1 MVLFSIYIQLLFH
14 NVVFLM
20 VLVEFYIL
28 YHLLVYYWAY
38 ISHHALNILSHNPLN
53 TIVHSNW
60 KRKIK
65 FRLIIIEIT
74 FFLYQ
79 IEEIQNIN
87 TLVHAVTAHF
97 GNAHSCFR
105 QTFVFGMNGGC
116 FICRQYFSSTG
127 EPLFLIGCFSSL
139 LFGNKRMQTRFRL
152 LVPSPHS
159 AEHYKS
165 IKNNQIF
172 AFRMM
177 LQ

>member
-1 MVLFSIYIQLLFH
+1 M
-14 NVVFLM
+14 
-20 VLVEFYIL
+20 
-28 YHLLVYYWAY
+28 
-38 ISHHALNILSHNPLN
+38 
-53 TIVHSNW
+53 
-60 KRKIK
+60 
-65 FRLIIIEIT
+65 
-74 FFLYQ
+74 
-79 IEEIQNIN
+79 QNIN

-159 AEHYKS
+159 AEHYTN

-172 AFRMM
+172 SSFEWRCNNRFEFSTYWRPQVSPFEITAIFFTMRSCIQWAICNVDMM
-177 LQ
+177 SIILAYYLPLSFAIIITLISNEKNIMGSLSGKYFKN